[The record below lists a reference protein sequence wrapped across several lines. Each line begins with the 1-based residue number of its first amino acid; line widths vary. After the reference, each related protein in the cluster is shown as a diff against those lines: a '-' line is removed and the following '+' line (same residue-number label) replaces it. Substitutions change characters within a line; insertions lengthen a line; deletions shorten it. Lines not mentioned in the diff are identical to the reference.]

1 MGAPRNGTLF
11 IRKLGAGVTVSCTGV
26 LEPGDALREIFSFG
40 FLFSGESTSL
50 PCASSAVVKALS
62 FIGCGISSS
71 ELSPMLM
78 FCIMGAS
85 AEKPCDCP
93 NTDSGESLLGRIE
106 ECARMRPPYEGV
118 GETVAIPMSPRD
130 CGGAFLYMFSP
141 GYVDSDCW
149 LWVSCAYI
157 RKVGVLFRGKD
168 GVKLAFI
175 NTWVARDS
183 ETRVG
188 RVAEVTATNKQ
199 PSYTLTSKSL
209 VRQTITSLSV

>member
-1 MGAPRNGTLF
+1 
-11 IRKLGAGVTVSCTGV
+11 
-26 LEPGDALREIFSFG
+26 
-40 FLFSGESTSL
+40 
-50 PCASSAVVKALS
+50 
-62 FIGCGISSS
+62 
-71 ELSPMLM
+71 
-78 FCIMGAS
+78 
-85 AEKPCDCP
+85 
-93 NTDSGESLLGRIE
+93 
-106 ECARMRPPYEGV
+106 
-118 GETVAIPMSPRD
+118 
-130 CGGAFLYMFSP
+130 MFSP

-157 RKVGVLFRGKD
+157 RKVGVLFRSKN